1 MNSITPREQMRYNWR
16 VLMRSMRVAFRSLTG
31 MFRALMQMVMPR
43 GADGKIDYNALF
55 LWAALLLQTIA
66 ITISGWMLT
75 NIIDIRDRVARLE
88 TRMDMQSQR
97 VSTTAFIEPPSNTPN
112 EN

>member
-1 MNSITPREQMRYNWR
+1 MNSLTPMEQMHYNWR
-16 VLMRSMRVAFRSLTG
+16 TFLRSTKVAFRSLTG
-31 MFRALMQMVMPR
+31 MLRALMQILMPR

-66 ITISGWMLT
+66 IAISGWMLT

-97 VSTTAFIEPPSNTPN
+97 ISATAFVFPPSDAAGKN
-112 EN
+112 

>member
-1 MNSITPREQMRYNWR
+1 MNSLTPREQMRYNWR
-16 VLMRSMRVAFRSLTG
+16 AFLRSIKVALRSLTG
-31 MFRALMQMVMPR
+31 MLRALMQMVMPR

-55 LWAALLLQTIA
+55 LWAALLLQTVA

-88 TRMDMQSQR
+88 TRMDMQAQHISA
-97 VSTTAFIEPPSNTPN
+97 TTFIQPPANTSDKN
-112 EN
+112 